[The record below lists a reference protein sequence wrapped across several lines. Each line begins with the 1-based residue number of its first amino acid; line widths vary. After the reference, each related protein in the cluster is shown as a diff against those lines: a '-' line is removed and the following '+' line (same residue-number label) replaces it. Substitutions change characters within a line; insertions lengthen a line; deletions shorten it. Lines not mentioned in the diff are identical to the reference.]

1 MAVSEIFVLLS
12 SVEVKKY
19 KNLLALATVSN
30 NYLTSVKRLKTI
42 ILNQSAA
49 ETVSILIELIS
60 NLRIFQINDG

>member
-1 MAVSEIFVLLS
+1 MAVSEIFVLLP

-19 KNLLALATVSN
+19 KNVLALATVSN